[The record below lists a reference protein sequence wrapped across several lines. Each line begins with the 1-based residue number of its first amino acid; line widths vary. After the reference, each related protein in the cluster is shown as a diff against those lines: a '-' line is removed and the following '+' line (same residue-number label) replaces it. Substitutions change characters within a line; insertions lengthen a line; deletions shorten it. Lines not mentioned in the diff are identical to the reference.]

1 MRSYTRRSL
10 RGKGCLSSLPLY
22 PDIRRRYRTDGSG
35 GSSLSEE
42 NDYSYLDP
50 PEPWDEY
57 PPDPAMDEE
66 LWNEV
71 MREYYEMEDAR

>member
-1 MRSYTRRSL
+1 M
-10 RGKGCLSSLPLY
+10 
-22 PDIRRRYRTDGSG
+22 
-35 GSSLSEE
+35 SEE

-66 LWNEV
+66 LWDEM
-71 MREYYEMEDAR
+71 MREYDEMEAEPC